1 MLTILLWM
9 CTWFWSHLSKIMH
22 LFFILYL
29 LFEDVDFLFFF
40 CSPPLTQYFLECG
53 SFAKETK
60 NSSVC
65 KHYSLLVDELWSR
78 KRYYY
83 LVHVNSEYCRK
94 WNADILFN
102 FELTHQVDKVGDN
115 CWNWRLMY
123 RSFCVCFMTAL
134 CNKHFTLFRPRYVV
148 PSQLLRSV
156 RQINSQFRGYG
167 QQVRSV
173 FLKN

>member
-1 MLTILLWM
+1 MYTR
-9 CTWFWSHLSKIMH
+9 FWSHLSKLMH

-83 LVHVNSEYCRK
+83 LVHINSEYYRK
-94 WNADILFN
+94 
-102 FELTHQVDKVGDN
+102 
-115 CWNWRLMY
+115 
-123 RSFCVCFMTAL
+123 
-134 CNKHFTLFRPRYVV
+134 
-148 PSQLLRSV
+148 
-156 RQINSQFRGYG
+156 
-167 QQVRSV
+167 
-173 FLKN
+173 

>member
-1 MLTILLWM
+1 MYTR
-9 CTWFWSHLSKIMH
+9 FWSHLSKLMH

-40 CSPPLTQYFLECG
+40 YSPPLTQYFLECG
-53 SFAKETK
+53 SFVKETK

-83 LVHVNSEYCRK
+83 LVHINSEYCRK

-123 RSFCVCFMTAL
+123 RSFFVCFMTAL

>member
-1 MLTILLWM
+1 MYTR
-9 CTWFWSHLSKIMH
+9 FWSHLSKLMH

-40 CSPPLTQYFLECG
+40 YSPPLTQYFLECG
-53 SFAKETK
+53 SFVKETK

-83 LVHVNSEYCRK
+83 LVHINSEYCRK

-102 FELTHQVDKVGDN
+102 FELTHQVDEVGDN
-115 CWNWRLMY
+115 CWNWRVKSIGLFVFVLWLLSATNILLYLDQDMLCHPSCFVVFG
-123 RSFCVCFMTAL
+123 RSTHSSEVMGNRWDLCF
-134 CNKHFTLFRPRYVV
+134 
-148 PSQLLRSV
+148 
-156 RQINSQFRGYG
+156 
-167 QQVRSV
+167 
-173 FLKN
+173 

>member
-1 MLTILLWM
+1 MYTR
-9 CTWFWSHLSKIMH
+9 FWSHLSKLMH

-29 LFEDVDFLFFF
+29 LFEDVDFLLFFF
-40 CSPPLTQYFLECG
+40 YSPPLTQYFLECG
-53 SFAKETK
+53 SFVKETK

-83 LVHVNSEYCRK
+83 LVHINSEYCRK

-123 RSFCVCFMTAL
+123 RSFFVCFMIAL

>member
-1 MLTILLWM
+1 MYIR
-9 CTWFWSHLSKIMH
+9 FWSHLSKLMH

-83 LVHVNSEYCRK
+83 LVHINSEYYRK

-123 RSFCVCFMTAL
+123 RSFCVCLMTAL
-134 CNKHFTLFRPRYVV
+134 CNKHFT
-148 PSQLLRSV
+148 
-156 RQINSQFRGYG
+156 
-167 QQVRSV
+167 
-173 FLKN
+173 